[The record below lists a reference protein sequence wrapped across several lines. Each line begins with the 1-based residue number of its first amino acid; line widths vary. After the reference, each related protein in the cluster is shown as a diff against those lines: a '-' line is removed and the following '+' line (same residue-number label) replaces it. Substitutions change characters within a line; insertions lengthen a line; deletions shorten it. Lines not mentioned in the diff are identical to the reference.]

1 MLELRNVET
10 FYGNIMALKGIS
22 LSVSEGEIITL
33 IGANGAGKSTTLM
46 TICGLIPARRGDILF
61 MGRSIRRMEPHEIVA
76 LGISQVPEGRR
87 IFPLLTVTE
96 NLDMGA
102 FLRKDKADIAR
113 DMEYIFS
120 LFPILKERRHQQGG
134 TLSGGEQQMLAIS
147 RALMARPRLLLLDEP
162 SLGLAPIIVQQ
173 IFQMIGKINEE
184 SRTTILLVEQ
194 NANMALKIA
203 HRGYV
208 MENGRITLE
217 GAAANLLDNEDV
229 KRAISGCRVRNALG
243 RQRLTDGFYYVGLVF
258 HFILRANDAVSGR
271 ATARPLHRLVG

>member
-46 TICGLIPARRGDILF
+46 TVCGLVPARRGDILF
-61 MGRSIRRMEPHEIVA
+61 MGRPIGRMEPHEIVA

-162 SLGLAPIIVQQ
+162 SLGLAPIFVQL
-173 IFQMIGKINEE
+173 IFRMIEKINEE
-184 SRTTILLVEQ
+184 NRTTILLVEQ

-217 GAAANLLDNEDV
+217 GAAASLLDNEDV
-229 KRAISGCRVRNALG
+229 KRAYLG
-243 RQRLTDGFYYVGLVF
+243 L
-258 HFILRANDAVSGR
+258 
-271 ATARPLHRLVG
+271 